1 MTTAGAFRF
10 HVAWTAGMILSAFG
24 IGALSGDLTRVG
36 EWSLLAVPVLLL
48 GAVVTL
54 PLNLAIAH
62 VLGAASRK
70 STLAVPVF
78 LGAGTLAWVAI
89 GWFLLGRAVLPEA
102 LASAAWTGAG
112 GFLYGMGVL
121 ELSKAGRSSHRLRRD
136 IPQP

>member
-1 MTTAGAFRF
+1 MTTAGAFRL

-54 PLNLAIAH
+54 PLNLAIARI
-62 VLGAASRK
+62 LGAPSRT
-70 STLAVPVF
+70 STFAAAVV

-89 GWFLLGRAVLPEA
+89 GWFLLGRGVLPEA
-102 LASAAWTGAG
+102 LASAAWTGVG
-112 GFLYGMGVL
+112 GVLYGMGVL
-121 ELSKAGRSSHRLRRD
+121 ALSKAGRANHRLA
-136 IPQP
+136 P